1 MDLRYL
7 NIYKYIWCLFFS
19 LSSFSFSWCPSF
31 SCFFFFFLW
40 LARGLKTSVR
50 TTGWLIHYPL
60 ENLLGCSMQSWYMFF
75 LTPRPPGQSFCS
87 SGPSQEI
94 GSTEQFDPNIL
105 LLRSIP
111 LIRVQ
116 PGPWERDREQP
127 ATRPN
132 GRFDGGCTCTYSSS
146 CGSLTET
153 LAVVIPN
160 SPPTSDLHAWRLFAP
175 LWSFSVFVELE
186 IRVFHPMTQ
195 WRKRAWSLMKPS
207 LFAHQLLAWPRNVIY
222 YRYL

>member
-1 MDLRYL
+1 MCGPRADSYTT
-7 NIYKYIWCLFFS
+7 
-19 LSSFSFSWCPSF
+19 
-31 SCFFFFFLW
+31 LW
-40 LARGLKTSVR
+40 KICWDAVCKVDT
-50 TTGWLIHYPL
+50 
-60 ENLLGCSMQSWYMFF
+60 CFF

-105 LLRSIP
+105 LIRTIP

-132 GRFDGGCTCTYSSS
+132 GRFDGGCTWTYSSS

-175 LWSFSVFVELE
+175 LWSFSVFVELLSGFSPHDSVTTE
-186 IRVFHPMTQ
+186 RGH
-195 WRKRAWSLMKPS
+195 
-207 LFAHQLLAWPRNVIY
+207 
-222 YRYL
+222 